1 MNGTG
6 NESKPTVHWTRY
18 AVGVLATLAG
28 LLLVWYFRDIV
39 GYIIVSA
46 VLAIIGTPLAKLMK
60 RVRVRGR
67 SVPDWLAALVVLLL
81 LWGVGVA
88 MFAIFIPLVFDKL
101 TALASVDFSTILAS
115 FEQPLHKLQNF
126 LEEYFSLNVS
136 TISIS
141 DTIGAQVE
149 RLFNPEK
156 LQNFLGSIV
165 SGVANA
171 VIALFSITFI
181 TFFFLKDGQ
190 RFLPLVRRVTGR
202 RVGWHLTEILTRCWK
217 TLGGFIRTQ
226 AIVSFI
232 DAFFIGLGLFAIGV
246 PLAGPLAIITFF
258 GGFIPIVGAFS
269 AGALSVLVALVANG
283 FSSALAVLVLI
294 IAVQQLEGNIL
305 SPMLQSK
312 AMNMHAAVVLLSVT
326 VGGGLFGLLGAFVAV
341 PAAAMITEVVR
352 YLGDLGDIATGE
364 KGVDE
369 IEFATIM
376 THKKQE
382 RLEAEAAKKHGFVTG
397 ILSRLKK
404 KNDDA
409 A

>member
-67 SVPDWLAALVVLLL
+67 SGPDWLAALVVLLL

-181 TFFFLKDGQ
+181 TFFFLKDDNL
-190 RFLPLVRRVTGR
+190 FLRIILAVTPTKYEGNVKHALSSASSLLSR
-202 RVGWHLTEILTRCWK
+202 YFIGILAESTIMM
-217 TLGGFIRTQ
+217 LM
-226 AIVSFI
+226 VSI
-232 DAFFIGLGLFAIGV
+232 SLICCGYLPQNAFFIGLIVGVLNVIPYVGPWLGFGISLLVSMAFVGGGTTMTFIVLSLAITILAAQMIDNFLLQPLLYSNSVNAHPLEIFIVILMAGHFAGVVGMLFAIPGYTV
-246 PLAGPLAIITFF
+246 LRVIAKEFF
-258 GGFIPIVGAFS
+258 NHFKIVRK
-269 AGALSVLVALVANG
+269 L
-283 FSSALAVLVLI
+283 
-294 IAVQQLEGNIL
+294 
-305 SPMLQSK
+305 
-312 AMNMHAAVVLLSVT
+312 
-326 VGGGLFGLLGAFVAV
+326 
-341 PAAAMITEVVR
+341 TE
-352 YLGDLGDIATGE
+352 
-364 KGVDE
+364 K
-369 IEFATIM
+369 M
-376 THKKQE
+376 
-382 RLEAEAAKKHGFVTG
+382 
-397 ILSRLKK
+397 
-404 KNDDA
+404 
-409 A
+409 

>member
-67 SVPDWLAALVVLLL
+67 SVPDWLAALL

-181 TFFFLKDGQ
+181 TFFFLKDDNL
-190 RFLPLVRRVTGR
+190 FLRIILAVTPTKYEGNVKHALSSASSLLSR
-202 RVGWHLTEILTRCWK
+202 YFIGILAESTIMM
-217 TLGGFIRTQ
+217 LM
-226 AIVSFI
+226 VSI
-232 DAFFIGLGLFAIGV
+232 SLICCGYLPQNAFFIGLIVGVLNVIPYVGPWLGFGISLLVSMAFVGGGTTMTFIVLSLAITILAAQMIDNFLLQPLLYSNSVNAHPLEIFIVILMAGHFAGVVGMLFAIPGYTV
-246 PLAGPLAIITFF
+246 LRVIAKEFF
-258 GGFIPIVGAFS
+258 NHFKIVRK
-269 AGALSVLVALVANG
+269 L
-283 FSSALAVLVLI
+283 
-294 IAVQQLEGNIL
+294 
-305 SPMLQSK
+305 
-312 AMNMHAAVVLLSVT
+312 
-326 VGGGLFGLLGAFVAV
+326 
-341 PAAAMITEVVR
+341 TE
-352 YLGDLGDIATGE
+352 
-364 KGVDE
+364 K
-369 IEFATIM
+369 M
-376 THKKQE
+376 
-382 RLEAEAAKKHGFVTG
+382 
-397 ILSRLKK
+397 
-404 KNDDA
+404 
-409 A
+409 

>member
-1 MNGTG
+1 M
-6 NESKPTVHWTRY
+6 
-18 AVGVLATLAG
+18 AG

-156 LQNFLGSIV
+156 LQNCLGSIV

-181 TFFFLKDGQ
+181 TFFFLKDC
-190 RFLPLVRRVTGR
+190 LLYT
-202 RVGWHLTEILTRCWK
+202 
-217 TLGGFIRTQ
+217 
-226 AIVSFI
+226 
-232 DAFFIGLGLFAIGV
+232 
-246 PLAGPLAIITFF
+246 
-258 GGFIPIVGAFS
+258 
-269 AGALSVLVALVANG
+269 
-283 FSSALAVLVLI
+283 
-294 IAVQQLEGNIL
+294 
-305 SPMLQSK
+305 SPR
-312 AMNMHAAVVLLSVT
+312 
-326 VGGGLFGLLGAFVAV
+326 
-341 PAAAMITEVVR
+341 PR
-352 YLGDLGDIATGE
+352 D
-364 KGVDE
+364 
-369 IEFATIM
+369 
-376 THKKQE
+376 
-382 RLEAEAAKKHGFVTG
+382 
-397 ILSRLKK
+397 
-404 KNDDA
+404 
-409 A
+409 

>member
-126 LEEYFSLNVS
+126 LAEYFSLNVS

-149 RLFNPEK
+149 RLFNPE
-156 LQNFLGSIV
+156 N
-165 SGVANA
+165 
-171 VIALFSITFI
+171 
-181 TFFFLKDGQ
+181 
-190 RFLPLVRRVTGR
+190 
-202 RVGWHLTEILTRCWK
+202 C
-217 TLGGFIRTQ
+217 RT
-226 AIVSFI
+226 SS
-232 DAFFIGLGLFAIGV
+232 V
-246 PLAGPLAIITFF
+246 PLCRAWRM
-258 GGFIPIVGAFS
+258 
-269 AGALSVLVALVANG
+269 
-283 FSSALAVLVLI
+283 
-294 IAVQQLEGNIL
+294 Q
-305 SPMLQSK
+305 
-312 AMNMHAAVVLLSVT
+312 
-326 VGGGLFGLLGAFVAV
+326 
-341 PAAAMITEVVR
+341 
-352 YLGDLGDIATGE
+352 
-364 KGVDE
+364 
-369 IEFATIM
+369 
-376 THKKQE
+376 
-382 RLEAEAAKKHGFVTG
+382 
-397 ILSRLKK
+397 
-404 KNDDA
+404 
-409 A
+409 